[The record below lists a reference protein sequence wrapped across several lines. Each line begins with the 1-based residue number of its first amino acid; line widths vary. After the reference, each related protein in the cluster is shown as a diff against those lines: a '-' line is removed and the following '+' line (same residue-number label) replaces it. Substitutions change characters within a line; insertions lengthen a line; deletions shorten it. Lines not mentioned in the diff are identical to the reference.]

1 VFKSGSINVQLNNYL
16 NTELNIMTTYTR
28 LEAAQ
33 QFNVSNTII
42 ARNLKSLVEMG
53 FEGLTTDDN
62 KLTERAIYLIEL
74 FRNKDFSMLDDE
86 LDDRLTC
93 DPLQSDVCDHEPIAT
108 DEPIGLTAGI
118 ALRTE
123 SIHSTALATSR
134 HTDELRAFEIPT
146 IEIED
151 VSVDVEEL
159 RSLLGLSTTIAREA
173 DAYREQAQQHRAEL
187 ETLQSLQEQLD
198 IARIVADEQAKIARE
213 QAIRDQVRKSEL
225 GKQIK
230 AHAAVA

>member
-1 VFKSGSINVQLNNYL
+1 MQ
-16 NTELNIMTTYTR
+16 TYTR

-33 QFNVSNTII
+33 QFGVSNTII
-42 ARNLKSLVEMG
+42 SRNLKALSDMG
-53 FEGLTTDDN
+53 FADLTTDDN
-62 KLTERAIYLIEL
+62 RLTERAIYLIEL
-74 FRNKDFSMLDDE
+74 FRNKDFSLLDDE
-86 LDDRLTC
+86 LEADRLAL

>member
-1 VFKSGSINVQLNNYL
+1 
-16 NTELNIMTTYTR
+16 
-28 LEAAQ
+28 
-33 QFNVSNTII
+33 
-42 ARNLKSLVEMG
+42 MG

-74 FRNKDFSMLDDE
+74 FRNKDFPMLDDE
-86 LDDRLTC
+86 LEADRLTC

-118 ALRTE
+118 AIRTQE
-123 SIHSTALATSR
+123 IHSTALATSR

-159 RSLLGLSTTIAREA
+159 RSLLGLSTSITREA
-173 DAYREQAQQHRAEL
+173 DAYREQARQHQAEL
-187 ETLQSLQEQLD
+187 ETLHNLQEQLD

>member
-1 VFKSGSINVQLNNYL
+1 MTTFTRVQAAEICQTSNRSISNWLNAFEEIHGLDGILEN
-16 NTELNIMTTYTR
+16 NQITELGLER
-28 LEAAQ
+28 LE
-33 QFNVSNTII
+33 
-42 ARNLKSLVEMG
+42 
-53 FEGLTTDDN
+53 
-62 KLTERAIYLIEL
+62 ERAAIGATAYREKYQSVEPTIATQDEPIEA
-74 FRNKDFSMLDDE
+74 
-86 LDDRLTC
+86 T
-93 DPLQSDVCDHEPIAT
+93 IAT

-123 SIHSTALATSR
+123 EIHSTALATSR

-159 RSLLGLSTTIAREA
+159 RSLLGLSTSITREA
-173 DAYREQAQQHRAEL
+173 DAYREQARQHQAEL
-187 ETLQSLQEQLD
+187 ETLHNLQEQLD

>member
-1 VFKSGSINVQLNNYL
+1 
-16 NTELNIMTTYTR
+16 MTTYTR
-28 LEAAQ
+28 LETAQ
-33 QFNVSNTII
+33 QFGVSNTII

-53 FEGLTTDDN
+53 FMDLTTDDN
-62 KLTERAIYLIEL
+62 RLTERAIYLIEL
-74 FRNKDFSMLDDE
+74 FRNKDFSLLDDE
-86 LDDRLTC
+86 LEADRLAC

-134 HTDELRAFEIPT
+134 HTQELAAFEIPT

-159 RSLLGLSTTIAREA
+159 RSLLGLSTSITREA
-173 DAYREQAQQHRAEL
+173 DAYREQARQHQAEL
-187 ETLQSLQEQLD
+187 ETLHNLQEQLD